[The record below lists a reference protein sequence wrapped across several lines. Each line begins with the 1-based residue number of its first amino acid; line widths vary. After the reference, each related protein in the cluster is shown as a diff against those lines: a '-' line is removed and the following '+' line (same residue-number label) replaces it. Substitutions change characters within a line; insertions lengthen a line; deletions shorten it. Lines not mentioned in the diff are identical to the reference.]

1 MERIPTGV
9 ATSATHGTELD
20 WAEHWRQLVET
31 RRARVEALAGGPQT
45 NFWDVRATRFS
56 ARSEAFDAS
65 TDLLAAMLREALG
78 VAGTLLDVGA
88 GAGRY
93 AIPLALAAS
102 RVTAVEP
109 SPGMRSHLE
118 AAIARA
124 HLNNIVV
131 VPPSWEE
138 AEVEPHDIV
147 LASNV
152 LYPIAEVVPFV
163 RKLDRYAKR
172 AAYVLIRVDQ
182 REAPIA
188 PLWQAVWGDPSPPEP
203 GFLDLYNL
211 LFAMGIR
218 ANARMM
224 PTRGSMGFASLDDAV
239 EAVRQQLF
247 LRAEQHEHD
256 ARIRAYLADTLMA
269 SDGGLDW
276 PQALQYAIVWWE
288 QGQPT

>member
-1 MERIPTGV
+1 
-9 ATSATHGTELD
+9 
-20 WAEHWRQLVET
+20 
-31 RRARVEALAGGPQT
+31 
-45 NFWDVRATRFS
+45 
-56 ARSEAFDAS
+56 
-65 TDLLAAMLREALG
+65 MLREALG
-78 VAGTLLDVGA
+78 AAGTLLDVGA

-118 AAIARA
+118 AAIDRA

-131 VPPSWEE
+131 VPTTWEE
-138 AEVEPHDIV
+138 ADVEPHDVV

-163 RKLDRYAKR
+163 RKLDRYARR

-182 REAPIA
+182 REAPVA
-188 PLWQAVWGDPSPPEP
+188 PLWQEVWGEPSPPEP

-247 LRAEQHEHD
+247 VRAEQQEHD
-256 ARIRAYLADTLMA
+256 ARIRAYLADTLIRG
-269 SDGGLDW
+269 DGGLDW
-276 PQALQYAIVWWE
+276 PHALQYAIVWWE
-288 QGQPT
+288 QGQATQPLTPPIYEGVRVGVRRLPNTPPAPEPGASA